1 MKTLGV
7 CAVIALLASCTT
19 VTEVKGPDA
28 RPAYVVEC
36 HSHEAECYQKASE
49 VCPKGYSMVSNKVGT
64 TIVPLATGG
73 SVGAAEHSLV
83 IQCTDQAAPTGCSP
97 TNLAGCTGG

>member
-1 MKTLGV
+1 MKTAGM
-7 CAVIALLASCTT
+7 CAVVALLAGCTT

-36 HSHEAECYQKASE
+36 HNHEAECYQKASE

-64 TIVPLATGG
+64 TGIPLATGG
-73 SVGAAEHSLV
+73 SIATPDHSLV
-83 IQCTDQAAPTGCSP
+83 IQCTEQPAQPADWKKGVAVQ
-97 TNLAGCTGG
+97 